1 MKAKGSVSHTSKEDR
16 VSEEV
21 CDDGP
26 TDGTDEVLSAVMEEV
41 PNDVPTVA
49 SDGTRRN
56 SATPYHF
63 PLIQTVIVGLLGIW
77 IFFALVGYDLW
88 FKRDVRIQVKHSET
102 TSLAADIFLWGANL
116 EESSGLEMKTEGS
129 CYPIPIRWQPTE
141 VEGGLRYTIPLRD
154 PCKRSHFKWK
164 FQQSVLFGI
173 SSWKPERVFSTTL
186 EGITEMEL
194 VDTVFAPDPVTNLRQ
209 HQTDML
215 RWKKSLC
222 AEKYVVRVMGNPIKE
237 FETTTNWI
245 QLNLPDHCEEIPVE
259 VEAYS
264 GDQGSPAVP
273 ALFNPC
279 ASEKDED
286 GEPASWVK
294 ASSLLS
300 KKEQQKKPCAPF
312 ASSEQFDGITVIK
325 YIIIF
330 LVSIIMIVVIRD
342 FVTYPEHSRPAIPTI
357 LTSMIRSEKSFQKM
371 VQCIALQ
378 CVTLDIQDGGSV

>member
-77 IFFALVGYDLW
+77 IFFALATQGYDLW
-88 FKRDVRIQVKHSET
+88 FERDVRIQVKHSET

-194 VDTVFAPDPVTNLRQ
+194 VDTVFAPDPVTNVRQ

-222 AEKYVVRVMGNPIKE
+222 AEKYVVRVMGKE
-237 FETTTNWI
+237 FETATNWI
-245 QLNLPDHCEEIPVE
+245 QLNIPDHCEEIPVE

-286 GEPASWVK
+286 GDPARWVK
-294 ASSLLS
+294 ASALLS
-300 KKEQQKKPCAPF
+300 IKENQDNVCVPF
-312 ASSEQFDGITVIK
+312 AGSEQSEESGNWVKAIVIGSGIFM
-325 YIIIF
+325 IF
-330 LVSIIMIVVIRD
+330 HVVIYRLFFRLVD
-342 FVTYPEHSRPAIPTI
+342 THSFDTI
-357 LTSMIRSEKSFQKM
+357 LR
-371 VQCIALQ
+371 
-378 CVTLDIQDGGSV
+378 